1 MRKRILYWLFMLL
14 GTFLIL
20 TGCGSTPIGDVLTL
34 TATVEVGPSDAL
46 VVIDDSTTLLS
57 GQSVRVSGGHGRAR
71 LTLVDGTVIIELYD
85 STDSD
90 FSSTAVSGSAAA
102 MAYLSQGG
110 LTASVNEGSTCTVN
124 VPNGGTFYILGTEA
138 FIIYNPQTQF
148 ATAGN
153 FKGTVKWDSADAKGQ
168 TLEPGTMVDIGPGG
182 QSFPPY
188 PMPFGIEEFD
198 RIVTEVGSPI
208 ETVTILRDLYN
219 IPQSGRSFQPPFQEQ
234 SLFTF
239 EGGNMVPG
247 IASDWTVEESA
258 ASGTETWTFFLRR
271 DLRLENGEP
280 LTAPFVTKVIFEK
293 TSPEARSGVEIFPA
307 DDFTLVIRFFKGSDR
322 SLLEEIPAI
331 KFIVQQ

>member
-1 MRKRILYWLFMLL
+1 MLL
-14 GTFLIL
+14 LSGAFLVL
-20 TGCGSTPIGDVLTL
+20 TGCGSTPIGDVLKL

-46 VVIDDSTTLLS
+46 VVVDDSATLNS
-57 GQSVRVSGGHGRAR
+57 GYSVRVSGGHGRAR

-90 FSSTAVSGSAAA
+90 ISSTGVSGSAAA

-138 FIIYNPQTQF
+138 FIIYDPQTQF

-153 FKGTVKWDSADAKGQ
+153 FKGTVKWDSADAKDQ
-168 TLEPGTMVDIGPGG
+168 TLEPGMMVDIGPGG

-198 RIVTEVGSPI
+198 RIVTELGSPI
-208 ETVTILRDLYN
+208 ETLNTLRNLYN
-219 IPQSGRSFQPPFQEQ
+219 LPQPGQQFQPQSPEQ

-239 EGGNMVPG
+239 EGQRMVPG
-247 IASDWTVEESA
+247 IATSWTVEESA
-258 ASGTETWTFFLRR
+258 DGSTETWTFFLKK
-271 DLRLENGEP
+271 DLRLDNGEP
-280 LTAPFVTKVIFEK
+280 LTAPFVTKAIFER
-293 TSPEARSGVEIFPA
+293 TSPEARRGVEILPA
-307 DDFTLVIRFFKGSDR
+307 DDFTLVIRFFKGADR
-322 SLLEEIPAI
+322 GLLEELPAI